1 MVIPGISEEAS
12 GKIIEVCSVYPQLD
26 RVVLYGSR
34 AKGNHKTISDID
46 FAIWGAASPEGL
58 ALALDELPLP
68 WTFDVRSYDSIR
80 NAALRDHID
89 RVGVEVWRKG

>member
-1 MVIPGISEEAS
+1 MVIPGLSEEATR
-12 GKIIEVCSVYPQLD
+12 KIIEVCSFFPELD

-34 AKGNHKTISDID
+34 AKGSQKAVSDID

-68 WTFDVRSYDSIR
+68 WTFDVRSYESIR
-80 NAALRDHID
+80 NPALRDHID
-89 RVGVEVWRKG
+89 RVGVVIWRKE